1 MAMAVVPS
9 DGDPHGLCLSVL
21 GKDSDDGIVGVGP
34 GLQGKITVLQLCRGT
49 LVPHI
54 PAEQVGRAD
63 DARVLELLRD
73 GGNAAA
79 LRDADG
85 DLGAGLSIAVDLVV
99 ANTPAAP
106 AASTSNS
113 TTASKIFTAPPFF
126 FGAVCLSLCAI
137 RTFLCCF
144 SASQPSSIRR
154 I

>member
-1 MAMAVVPS
+1 MTPASLSSCAMAATPL
-9 DGDPHGLCLSVL
+9 PCLMLTVTSV
-21 GKDSDDGIVGVGP
+21 P
-34 GLQGKITVLQLCRGT
+34 GLPLPWISL
-49 LVPHI
+49 
-54 PAEQVGRAD
+54 RA
-63 DARVLELLRD
+63 
-73 GGNAAA
+73 N
-79 LRDADG
+79 
-85 DLGAGLSIAVDLVV
+85 S
-99 ANTPAAP
+99 TAAP